1 MPPPKT
7 LVIGL
12 GNPILGDD
20 GVGWRVAEALR
31 NADFGFRAETDSA
44 IRNPQSEIEIDCF
57 ALGGLSLMERMVGY
71 DRAIVIDAVTTGQPP
86 GAVSCVR
93 LADLGDFSTVHTSA
107 AHDTS
112 LQNALKVGR
121 KMGAHLPETVM
132 VVGVEADRLYDFSE
146 DLTPAVAAAVPRA
159 VQAVLDLLKQFS
171 PEEQVP

>member
-1 MPPPKT
+1 MPLLKT

-20 GVGWRVAEALR
+20 GVGWRVAENVQR
-31 NADFGFRAETDSA
+31 R
-44 IRNPQSEIEIDCF
+44 IEGSNVDVDCF
-57 ALGGLSLMERMVGY
+57 ALGGLSLMERMIGY
-71 DRAIVIDAVTTGQPP
+71 DRAIVIDAVATGQTP
-86 GAVSCVR
+86 GAVSCIR
-93 LADLGDFSTVHTSA
+93 LDELPGFSGVHTTS

-112 LQNALKVGR
+112 LLNALRVGH